1 MFRIRIWAS
10 KFGSVIILYGSG
22 SFRHEAKSEE
32 THHSFIHCFLDAAQ
46 LRKQV
51 QGVRKNK
58 GGGRKRTANEAELDD
73 DEPANQGARQEL
85 VRLEDIEM
93 VYSKR
98 RKDKEAKMEAIL
110 KGKIETRSRNFV
122 LQKWAA
128 FFVPILAFR

>member
-1 MFRIRIWAS
+1 MFP
-10 KFGSVIILYGSG
+10 
-22 SFRHEAKSEE
+22 
-32 THHSFIHCFLDAAQ
+32 DAAQ

-58 GGGRKRTANEAELDD
+58 GGGRKRTANEAELDE
-73 DEPANQGARQEL
+73 EPANQGARQEL

-110 KGKIETRSRNFV
+110 KGKICLKHFANIYSNTLVHSSPHLPLR
-122 LQKWAA
+122 
-128 FFVPILAFR
+128 

>member
-1 MFRIRIWAS
+1 
-10 KFGSVIILYGSG
+10 
-22 SFRHEAKSEE
+22 
-32 THHSFIHCFLDAAQ
+32 
-46 LRKQV
+46 V

-58 GGGRKRTANEAELDD
+58 GGRKRTANEAELD

-110 KGKIETRSRNFV
+110 KGKIQTRSRNFS
-122 LQKWAA
+122 LEKWPLILGA
-128 FFVPILAFR
+128 ILAVLRSRSAEPTKSESNTDFGHLIVM

>member
-1 MFRIRIWAS
+1 M
-10 KFGSVIILYGSG
+10 L
-22 SFRHEAKSEE
+22 
-32 THHSFIHCFLDAAQ
+32 CFLDAAQ

-58 GGGRKRTANEAELDD
+58 GGRKRTANEAELDE
-73 DEPANQGARQEL
+73 EPANQGARQEL

-110 KGKIETRSRNFV
+110 KGKTV
-122 LQKWAA
+122 
-128 FFVPILAFR
+128 

>member
-1 MFRIRIWAS
+1 
-10 KFGSVIILYGSG
+10 
-22 SFRHEAKSEE
+22 
-32 THHSFIHCFLDAAQ
+32 
-46 LRKQV
+46 V

-58 GGGRKRTANEAELDD
+58 GGGRKRTANEAELDA

-110 KGKIETRSRNFV
+110 KGKIF
-122 LQKWAA
+122 
-128 FFVPILAFR
+128 

>member
-1 MFRIRIWAS
+1 MRIFLI
-10 KFGSVIILYGSG
+10 
-22 SFRHEAKSEE
+22 
-32 THHSFIHCFLDAAQ
+32 FICFLDAAQ

-58 GGGRKRTANEAELDD
+58 GGGRKRTANEAELD

-110 KGKIETRSRNFV
+110 KGKIQTRSQSCGSGLIIPDPGSQNSNKREAEFCPT
-122 LQKWAA
+122 
-128 FFVPILAFR
+128 FFCSHKYHKIET